1 MIPRVIL
8 HNSTSIDGRID
19 WLTPD
24 VDLHYELAAYWRADA
39 QLVGSETILISTEE
53 IPEEAAPN
61 AEDLA
66 AQQPQS
72 PGDTRPLLVI
82 PDSRGRVRT
91 WDMLCKLRH
100 WRGAVALCTHS
111 TSQDYLDYLSSLGVE
126 YILVGE
132 ELVDLRAGLE
142 ALHTTYGIQTVLVD
156 SGGTLNG
163 ALLRAGLVS
172 EVSLVIYPCL
182 VGGTTPQ
189 SFFRAPDLAK
199 QAGVIELDLIAVE
212 QVREGII
219 WLRYAVKNQSE

>member
-53 IPEEAAPN
+53 IPDEADPN
-61 AEDLA
+61 TEDLA

-91 WDMLCKLRH
+91 WDMLCKMRH

-111 TSQDYLDYLSSLGVE
+111 TSQDYLDYLGSLGVE

-132 ELVDLRAGLE
+132 DLVDLRAGLE

-199 QAGVIELDLIAVE
+199 QVGVIELDLIAVE
-212 QVREGII
+212 QVRTGII
-219 WLRYAVKNQSE
+219 WLRYAVKNQPE

>member
-1 MIPRVIL
+1 MLPRVIL

-24 VDLHYELAAYWRADA
+24 VELHYELAAYWQADA
-39 QLVGSETILISTEE
+39 QLVGSETILTSTEE
-53 IPEEAAPN
+53 IPAETN
-61 AEDLA
+61 TDAEDLA

-91 WDMLCKLRH
+91 WDMLHKMPH

-111 TSQDYLDYLSSLGVE
+111 TAQNYLDYLDSLGVD

-132 ELVDLRAGLE
+132 DLVDLRAALE
-142 ALHTTYGIQTVLVD
+142 ALHTTYGIKTVLVD

-163 ALLRAGLVS
+163 ALLRAGLVN
-172 EVSLVIYPCL
+172 EVSLLIYPSL

-199 QAGVIELDLIAVE
+199 QAGVITLDLIAFE
-212 QVREGII
+212 QVRKGII
-219 WLRYAVKNQSE
+219 WLRYTVKNQSA